1 MARIPAIRKPEDDP
15 IGYLC
20 GRRFPLAG
28 NANVEFG
35 SSQSHSDR
43 QVFVKQAEDAKAYKI
58 ELEALP
64 PERLLELFRGER
76 EKQIQQQKLKEQAK
90 ENSMSFNVSASKAD
104 IEHYAKLR
112 YWNIDEGIALTHGK
126 SPEYAKWESIKR
138 CTNISEFA
146 KTFERAKE
154 IADRAVAIKELG
166 QTNLPGFFIA
176 WAKRLNF
183 PVPLELEIEVTK
195 YGPIVDWRGHCE
207 TLNAQVGRLTER
219 VKELESA
226 QSATPAVIPPWG
238 KHDTVLLQHL
248 AAAAE
253 KFWKNYDPSDN
264 STAPTNV
271 QIVNWLKAR
280 NVKQRTAEIMAT
292 ILRADGLP
300 TGPRK

>member
-126 SPEYAKWESIKR
+126 SPEHAKWEWIKSCR
-138 CTNISEFA
+138 NVSTFA

-176 WAKRLNF
+176 WAKRMNF
-183 PVPLELEIEVTK
+183 PVSLELENEVTK

-207 TLNAQVGRLTER
+207 TLSAGVNLLTEKVR
-219 VKELESA
+219 ALESA
-226 QSATPAVIPPWG
+226 HAATPTLALPWG
-238 KHDTVLLQHL
+238 THDTELLRHL
-248 AAAAE
+248 VSAAE
-253 KFWKNYDPSDN
+253 KFWKNYDPTDHT
-264 STAPTNV
+264 TAKTNKV
-271 QIVNWLKAR
+271 VSEWL
-280 NVKQRTAEIMAT
+280 V
-292 ILRADGLP
+292 
-300 TGPRK
+300 GPANFT